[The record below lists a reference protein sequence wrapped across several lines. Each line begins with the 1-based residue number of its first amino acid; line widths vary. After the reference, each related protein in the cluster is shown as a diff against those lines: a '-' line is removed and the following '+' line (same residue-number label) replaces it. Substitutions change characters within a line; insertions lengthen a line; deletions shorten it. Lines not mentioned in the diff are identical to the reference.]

1 MLEVDLKDQQLQ
13 DMQLQALDCNSV
25 SEEGMGGRS
34 EKIVFNEKYFD
45 DHLIQMA
52 RRQQGAPIPE

>member
-1 MLEVDLKDQQLQ
+1 MLEVDSKDQQLQ

-34 EKIVFNEKYFD
+34 EFFFNEKYFD